1 VKTQRP
7 QGGGA
12 PPPQP
17 SSKEHKSQIRQWQLD
32 EERRPRKRQMGLKT
46 FSFPSGLA
54 NRMAKK
60 SDEDERMG
68 SAGYGLYGP

>member
-1 VKTQRP
+1 
-7 QGGGA
+7 
-12 PPPQP
+12 
-17 SSKEHKSQIRQWQLD
+17 
-32 EERRPRKRQMGLKT
+32 MGLKT

-68 SAGYGLYGP
+68 SADYGLYGP